1 MNPSS
6 IQPPFVNPIVP
17 FTGSIQGGLQEGL
30 QITVNG
36 TVHQIGATRFAVNFQ
51 TGLSDQDIAF
61 HFNPRFKEGE
71 YVVCNTKQKGSWG
84 TEEKKMEM
92 PFEKGNPFEVRFL
105 VQSMEFQVSV
115 NGNFFTRY
123 SHRVPFHKVKFISVT
138 GDVRLTNISFQPPGF
153 KQANAAPMNPMIPPV
168 MYPNPTYPIPY
179 FTAIPGGMYRSKSIT
194 VSGTVL
200 PSAQR
205 MHISLHCGSDIAFH
219 LNPHFD
225 QNIVV
230 RNTQINGSW
239 GPEERGLPRAMPFSR
254 GQGFLVWILCED
266 TGFKVAVN
274 GQHLFNYNHRV
285 KDLPAINNLE
295 VGGDI
300 QLTHVQT

>member
-1 MNPSS
+1 MNLSS

-36 TVHQIGATRFAVNFQ
+36 IVHQSGATRFAVNFQ
-51 TGLSDQDIAF
+51 TGLSDHDIAF
-61 HFNPRFKEGE
+61 HFNPRFEEGG
-71 YVVCNTKQKGSWG
+71 YVVCNTKQNGSWG
-84 TEEKKMEM
+84 TEERKMEM
-92 PFEKGNPFEVRFL
+92 PFQKGNPFEVRFL

-123 SHRVPFHKVKFISVT
+123 SHRVPFHKVDAISVT
-138 GDVRLTNISFQPPGF
+138 GAVGLTNISFQSVPGQMF
-153 KQANAAPMNPMIPPV
+153 SNPMMPPV

-179 FTAIPGGMYRSKSIT
+179 FTAIPGGMYPSKSIT

-205 MHISLHCGSDIAFH
+205 FHINLLSGSDIAFH
-219 LNPHFD
+219 LNPRF
-225 QNIVV
+225 NENTVV

-254 GQGFLVWILCED
+254 GQGFLVWIVCE
-266 TGFKVAVN
+266 GHCFKVAVN
-274 GQHLFNYNHRV
+274 GQHLFDYNHRL
-285 KDLPAINNLE
+285 KNLLAINNLE
-295 VGGDI
+295 VAGDL